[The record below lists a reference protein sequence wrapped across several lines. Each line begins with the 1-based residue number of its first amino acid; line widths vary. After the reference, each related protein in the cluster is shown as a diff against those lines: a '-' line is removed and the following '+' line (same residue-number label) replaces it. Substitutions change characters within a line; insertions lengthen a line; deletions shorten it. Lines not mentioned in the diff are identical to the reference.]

1 MPPTSLSPA
10 HRALLRCP
18 VCRSPMTKADAHSVY
33 CKRRHCFDV
42 AKNGYI
48 NLLPHPVHTPYDRAL
63 FAARHAVLGSGFFAP
78 LVDALTDILRQHAP
92 VDSPRILDAGCGE
105 GSVLADVGRS
115 LGDSAVLAGFDLSK
129 DAIRAAAAHHPGP
142 LWCVADL
149 TAMPFADAQFD
160 AILCVL
166 SPSNYAESKRCL
178 KPGGVLIKVTPGG
191 DYLCELR
198 QALYAGQ
205 EKAEYS
211 NQRVVDYFDSRFGLL
226 ETRTI
231 RYDFPLDEALLP
243 HLLRMTPLAWQAS
256 QSARDALL
264 ATGLPRVTIELSL
277 MVGRRQGNAA
287 SK

>member
-1 MPPTSLSPA
+1 MPTHSLSSA
-10 HRALLRCP
+10 YRTLLRCP
-18 VCRSPMTKADAHSVY
+18 VCRSPIAKADAHSVY

-48 NLLPHPVHTPYDRAL
+48 NLLPRPVHTPYDREL
-63 FAARHAVLGSGFFAP
+63 FASRHAILRSGFFTP
-78 LVDALTDILRQHAP
+78 LVDALADTLRQHTPA
-92 VDSPRILDAGCGE
+92 DSPRILDAGCGE
-105 GSVLADVGRS
+105 GSVLADVGRA

-129 DAIRAAAAHHPGP
+129 DAVRAAAAHYPGP

-178 KPGGVLIKVTPGG
+178 KPGGVLLKVTPGG
-191 DYLCELR
+191 DYLRELR

-211 NQRVVDYFDSRFGLL
+211 NQRVADHFELRFGLL
-226 ETRTI
+226 ETRAI
-231 RYDFPLDEALLP
+231 HYDFPLDEVLLP

-256 QSARDALL
+256 ESARNALL
-264 ATGLPRVTIELSL
+264 AAGLPRVTIELSL
-277 MVGRRQGNAA
+277 MVGRRQGKPT